1 MSDELIPGPDPGAC
15 PDCGAWRKA
24 GMLHSCV
31 TDEIPQ
37 EVRAAVRRILGGY
50 SERQDERWRGLVTWE
65 QHDAKAVQI
74 LAAVLPLIEQRV
86 IDRLAREDHEK
97 AHCPTCGTPNA
108 VDVTDG
114 WTQRLDDLYAEWCR
128 GHEAGLREGAEE
140 ERDRLAGEAGEPP
153 YEEWNPTRAVWL
165 EAVAC
170 GVAAERARCP
180 LCDHEWRRHDPED
193 GMCDCHDE
201 TAIGPCRCGR
211 DLAWVQERIAAMSS
225 AALAPERTGEGA

>member
-86 IDRLAREDHEK
+86 SRDAYPQAWRYGA
-97 AHCPTCGTPNA
+97 
-108 VDVTDG
+108 
-114 WTQRLDDLYAEWCR
+114 
-128 GHEAGLREGAEE
+128 AEE
-140 ERDRLAGEAGEPP
+140 NARI
-153 YEEWNPTRAVWL
+153 
-165 EAVAC
+165 
-170 GVAAERARCP
+170 VAALRAKGTHAA
-180 LCDHEWRRHDPED
+180 DV
-193 GMCDCHDE
+193 
-201 TAIGPCRCGR
+201 
-211 DLAWVQERIAAMSS
+211 LADQIEME
-225 AALAPERTGEGA
+225 AP